1 MRERPLGKTDLKVSL
16 IALGTMTWGEQN
28 TPQEACAQL
37 DYATDKGVT
46 HIDTAEIYPFPVPS
60 PKIGI
65 TESIVGEWLSTK
77 DKSFRSQLVIASKA
91 AGPCSFDI
99 RKDIEQNRV
108 RLDKPNILQACDE
121 SLKRLRCEVID
132 LYYLHWP
139 ERNSNFFGRRGFRH
153 DPHADRDAVP
163 LEESLAAMKDLLD
176 AGKIRSVGI
185 SNESPWG
192 TMRAASIAEGLGMR
206 SELVAIQNPYS
217 LLNRIFEVGQAEVS
231 MREEIGLLAYAPLAG
246 GVLSGKYLDGAQPAG
261 ARSTLYPQHTTR
273 YHKPQAEVALKAY
286 VALAKENGLEP
297 ASMAMAFVNERE
309 FLTSNIMGAT
319 NLEQL
324 KINIASEEIRL
335 SEDIL
340 REIDNIHEIY
350 NSPCP

>member
-1 MRERPLGKTDLKVSL
+1 MRERPLGNTDLKVSV

-28 TPQEACAQL
+28 SPQEACEQL

-60 PKIGI
+60 PKMNI
-65 TESIVGEWLSTK
+65 TETILGDWLASK
-77 DKSFRSQLVIASKA
+77 DKSLRDRLVIASKA

-99 RKDIEQNRV
+99 RENIEQSRV
-108 RLDKPNILQACDE
+108 RLDRANILQACDG

-139 ERNSNFFGRRGFRH
+139 ERSSNFFGRRGFH
-153 DPHADRDAVP
+153 QDPQADRDAVP
-163 LEESLAAMKDLLD
+163 LEESLAAMKELLD

-192 TMRAASIAEGLGMR
+192 TMRMAGIAEKLGMR
-206 SELVAIQNPYS
+206 KELVAIQNPYS
-217 LLNRIFEVGQAEVS
+217 LLNRLFEVGLAEVS
-231 MREEIGLLAYAPLAG
+231 LRENIGLFAYAPLAG

-261 ARSTLYPQHTTR
+261 TRSILYPQHTTR
-273 YHKPQAEVALKAY
+273 YHKPQAELALKAY
-286 VALAKENGLEP
+286 IALAKKNGLDA
-297 ASMAMAFVNERE
+297 ASMALAFVNERQ

-319 NLEQL
+319 SMEQL
-324 KINIASEEIRL
+324 RVNIASEEIRL
-335 SEDIL
+335 SEDL
-340 REIDNIHEIY
+340 VREIDNIHEIY
-350 NSPCP
+350 NYPCP

>member
-1 MRERPLGKTDLKVSL
+1 MRERPLGNTELKVSV

-28 TPQEACAQL
+28 SAQEAFEQL

-60 PKIGI
+60 PKMSV
-65 TESIVGEWLSTK
+65 TETILGDWLSTK
-77 DKSFRSQLVIASKA
+77 DKSFRSNLVIASKA

-99 RKDIEQNRV
+99 RKHIEQNRV
-108 RLDKPNILQACDE
+108 RLDKPNIVQACDG
-121 SLKRLRCEVID
+121 SLKRLRCEAID

-139 ERNSNFFGRRGFRH
+139 ERNSNFFGRRGFRD
-153 DPHADRDAVP
+153 DPQAESDAVP

-192 TMRAASIAEGLGMR
+192 TMQAASIAKELGMR
-206 SELVAIQNPYS
+206 KELVAIQNPYS
-217 LLNRIFEVGQAEVS
+217 LLNRIFEVGLAEAS
-231 MREEIGLLAYAPLAG
+231 IREKIGLFAYAPLGG
-246 GVLSGKYLDGAQPAG
+246 GVLSGKYLNGAEPAG

-273 YHKPQAEVALKAY
+273 YHKPQAEHALKAY
-286 VALAKENGLEP
+286 VALAKKSGLDP
-297 ASMAMAFVNERE
+297 VSMALAFVNERR

-319 NLEQL
+319 SMEQL
-324 KINIASEEIRL
+324 KVNIESEQLRL

-340 REIDNIHEIY
+340 REIDDIHEVY

>member
-1 MRERPLGKTDLKVSL
+1 MRERPLGYSCLNVSV

-28 TPQEACAQL
+28 SPREACEQL

-60 PKIGI
+60 PKMSI
-65 TESIVGEWLSTK
+65 TESIIGDWLTSK
-77 DKSFRSQLVIASKA
+77 DKSFRDRLVIASKA

-99 RKDIEQNRV
+99 RKNIPQQRV

-139 ERNSNFFGRRGFRH
+139 ERTSNFFGRRGFQS
-153 DPHADRDAVP
+153 DPQADRDAVP
-163 LEESLAAMKDLLD
+163 LEESLEAMKELLD
-176 AGKIRSVGI
+176 AGKIRSIGI

-192 TMRAASIAEGLGMR
+192 TMQVASIAERLGMR
-206 SELVAIQNPYS
+206 KEVVAIQNPYS
-217 LLNRIFEVGQAEVS
+217 LLNRTFEVGSAEVS
-231 MREEIGLLAYAPLAG
+231 IREKIGLFAYAPLAG
-246 GVLSGKYLDGAQPAG
+246 GVLSGKYLDGAKPVG

-273 YHKPQAEVALKAY
+273 YHKPQAELALGAY
-286 VALAKENGLEP
+286 MKLAKESGLDP
-297 ASMAMAFVNERE
+297 SSMAMSFVNERE

-319 NLEQL
+319 TMEQL
-324 KINIASEEIRL
+324 RINIASEEIRL

-340 REIDNIHEIY
+340 REIDAIHEIY